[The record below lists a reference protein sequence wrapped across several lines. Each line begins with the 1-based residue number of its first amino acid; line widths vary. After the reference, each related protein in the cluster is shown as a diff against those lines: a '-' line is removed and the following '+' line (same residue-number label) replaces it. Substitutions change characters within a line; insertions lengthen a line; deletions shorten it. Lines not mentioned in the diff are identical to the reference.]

1 MEVAVMSRGSLI
13 VLLRDAT
20 DGVLMVETV
29 DGGYYDVE
37 EKYGTFYNED
47 CDINVHVDMG
57 SFEYLLRKL
66 FSEGKVDLTDY
77 KTVYDGTCYNG
88 D

>member
-1 MEVAVMSRGSLI
+1 MSRGCFT

-47 CDINVHVDMG
+47 
-57 SFEYLLRKL
+57 
-66 FSEGKVDLTDY
+66 
-77 KTVYDGTCYNG
+77 
-88 D
+88 